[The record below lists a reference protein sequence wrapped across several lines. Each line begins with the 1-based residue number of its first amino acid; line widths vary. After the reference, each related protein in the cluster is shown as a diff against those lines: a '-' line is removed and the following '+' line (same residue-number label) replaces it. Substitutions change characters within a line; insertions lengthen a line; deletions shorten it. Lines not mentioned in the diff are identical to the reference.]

1 MQRPTEIVPGLK
13 SKELW
18 KISELDKNTQ
28 KLLKKLKK
36 SWRQVLKE
44 GRRLREEEEK
54 WTEDDRLIERG
65 TWKQLAFTGR

>member
-65 TWKQLAFTGR
+65 TWKQLAFTGS